1 MTRSAVGYLGGPLR
15 GIRDTP
21 IPAPV
26 CIEITVIGRPQPR
39 YGQRAET
46 GLSESEEPQLSTAWA
61 GLRAPCSCGLAED
74 HCFCPV
80 DRGAVLS
87 GRDAA
92 A

>member
-21 IPAPV
+21 IPAPA

-61 GLRAPCSCGLAED
+61 DAARPLQPR
-74 HCFCPV
+74 
-80 DRGAVLS
+80 S
-87 GRDAA
+87 GRGPLFLPC
-92 A
+92 